1 MVYGDVMCR
10 RSIETHTG
18 VSSANSRFGGWWRSW
33 GGGGV
38 GGEDALCACGRKKV
52 LAGSATF

>member
-10 RSIETHTG
+10 RNIKSIG
-18 VSSANSRFGGWWRSW
+18 VLSANSGFGGWWRSQ

-38 GGEDALCACGRKKV
+38 GGEDALCTCGRRRA
-52 LAGSATF
+52 LAGF

>member
-1 MVYGDVMCR
+1 M
-10 RSIETHTG
+10 ETLCVGEVSRHTG
-18 VSSANSRFGGWWRSW
+18 VLSANSGFGGWWRSR

-38 GGEDALCACGRKKV
+38 GGEDALCTCGRSRV

>member
-10 RSIETHTG
+10 RNIKSIG
-18 VSSANSRFGGWWRSW
+18 VLSANSGFGGWWRSQ

-38 GGEDALCACGRKKV
+38 GGEDALCTCGRRRA